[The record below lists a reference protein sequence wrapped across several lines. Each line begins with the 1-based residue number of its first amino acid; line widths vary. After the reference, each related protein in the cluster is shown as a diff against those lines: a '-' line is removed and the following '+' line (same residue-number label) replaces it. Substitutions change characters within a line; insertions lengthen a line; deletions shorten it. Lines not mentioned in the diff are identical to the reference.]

1 MFPPSLLLEQKTH
14 LSCCQ
19 NPLVLFPTFQ
29 GLPAFSHLLFPAASS
44 LAVTSGSFHQHD
56 ILWRDPWESLKTLH
70 PSSSGYSF
78 ISPLPFLTRLSQMSG
93 LHLTSPILTLHP
105 SPLSNPDSTPTTP
118 MTRTNCSE
126 QGQQSLCCQISP
138 QLCLIL
144 LKLSAAFKIV
154 DLPLEILS
162 ALGLCDITF
171 FGHSLPA
178 FFPFFSFLV

>member
-1 MFPPSLLLEQKTH
+1 MFPPYLLLEQKTH

-19 NPLVLFPTFQ
+19 SPVVLFPTFQ
-29 GLPAFSHLLFPAASS
+29 RLPAFSHLLFPAASS

-70 PSSSGYSF
+70 PRSSGYSF

-93 LHLTSPILTLHP
+93 LHLTSPVLTLHP
-105 SPLSNPDSTPTTP
+105 SPLSNPDSIPTTP

-154 DLPLEILS
+154 DLQLEILS
-162 ALGLCDITF
+162 ALGLCDIMF
-171 FGHSLPA
+171 SGHSLPA
-178 FFPFFSFLV
+178 FFPFFFFLV